1 MALVSMENES
11 PLAAFDYRYWL
22 DVVWQGKWTIVAA
35 VILCFGIAV
44 ISGALRK
51 PLYRAQATVAVELP
65 AAQIDP
71 TTAVM
76 QPQLNSFYDYEY
88 YFNSQHRIVNS
99 NTVLER
105 AAEQLLELPP
115 YKGRTREQLVAALRA
130 SLTTDQLQETRL
142 LLIQVTR
149 ESPTE
154 AAEWA
159 NAIAAAYIENNLE
172 ARRKGF
178 RETIAALE
186 KLLEKNREN
195 REQAITGLHQAFR
208 QLGIVPFQESGSQLD
223 TGALQEAT
231 RALTQAQIERQQAE
245 ARYEQA
251 LASQDAPHAIARLLP
266 DGSELSV
273 LFQKKAK
280 LEQEYQELLGK
291 GYLPRN
297 PRLVEKKAQIAAL
310 EQQIPTVIA
319 AALAQLKRDVDAARL
334 KEEQARQA
342 RDAEQQRIQS
352 ASTDPRVLDNLIQQR
367 ITSEIT
373 GELKQVLNR
382 VELSGQL
389 LRNNLTL
396 VDRAVAPS
404 VPINR
409 QSPKILLFGVFA
421 GLFLGLGLVI
431 GKDFIDNTIRDG
443 EEVER
448 LLELPALGEIPHASE
463 GTEFARREAY
473 HAVWTHIKF
482 SRRGAAAQAILV
494 TSATLEEGK
503 TTVSAELARTAA
515 VLRGRTLL
523 VDFDLRRP
531 MLHKRLAM
539 PRKPSDRR
547 GAILI
552 VDDEAPIRNL
562 VAETLGHLLLSPNG
576 PSRIQLPVSRILT
589 AADGVEAV
597 ERVKEEEIALAIID
611 LNLPGLSGTEVMA
624 RIKALR
630 PETEIIILTG
640 HASLETAIEAVR
652 QGAYEYLTKP
662 FDVGVLMKAV
672 SRALDR
678 WTIENQK
685 LGQPLPST
693 GGIAAYLAADAELDD
708 VICET
713 DTPNLWL
720 IPAGKPPQN
729 PFALLD
735 RATLVEF
742 VKAAKRRFE
751 WVIIDSPPV
760 ASVSDPAVIASVVDS
775 VIFVVR
781 HNRTDRKLV
790 RRAVKMIRQANDHIL
805 GVVLNDIDLKK
816 RRYYYRY
823 QYHYGYR
830 PMETE
835 AETDVSLA
843 VGSRWK
849 WLPFKRQ

>member
-1 MALVSMENES
+1 MENDSPLVS
-11 PLAAFDYRYWL
+11 FDYRYYL

-35 VILCFGIAV
+35 VVLCTGIAF

-51 PLYRAQATVAVELP
+51 PLYRAQATVAIELP

-76 QPQLNSFYDYEY
+76 QPQFNSFYDYEY
-88 YFNSQHRIVNS
+88 YFNSQHRIISS

-105 AAEQLLELPP
+105 AADHLIALPP
-115 YKGRTREQLVAALRA
+115 YKDYQRDQLVTALRA
-130 SLTTDQLQETRL
+130 SLATAQLQETRL
-142 LLIQVTR
+142 LQIQVTR

-154 AAEWA
+154 AADWA
-159 NAIAAAYIENNLE
+159 NAIATAYVENNLE
-172 ARRKGF
+172 ARRKSF
-178 RETIAALE
+178 HETIAALE

-195 REQAITGLHQAFR
+195 REQAIVGLQQAFR
-208 QLGIVPFQESGSQLD
+208 QLGIVPFQESGAQLD

-231 RALTQAQIERQQAE
+231 RALAQAQQERQQAE

-251 LASQDAPHAIARLLP
+251 VASQDSPQVIAQLLP
-266 DGSELSV
+266 EGSELPA
-273 LFQKKAK
+273 LLQAKAR
-280 LEQEYQELLGK
+280 LDQECQDLLSK
-291 GYLPRN
+291 GYLERN
-297 PRLVEKKAQIAAL
+297 PRVVQKKAQIAAL
-310 EQQIPTVIA
+310 EQQIPTAVA
-319 AALAQLKRDVDAARL
+319 SALAQLKRDVEAARI

-342 RDAEQQRIQS
+342 RDAEQQKIQS

-396 VDRAVAPS
+396 VDRAVPPA

-409 QSPKILLFGVFA
+409 QSPKVLLFGFFA
-421 GLFLGLGLVI
+421 GIFLGLGLVI
-431 GKDFIDNTIRDG
+431 GKDFIDNTIRDA

-482 SRRGAAAQAILV
+482 SRRGAGTQAILV
-494 TSATLEEGK
+494 TSATVEEGK
-503 TTVSAELARTAA
+503 TTVSADLARTAA
-515 VLRGRTLL
+515 LLGGRTLL

-539 PRKPSDRR
+539 PRRLSDRR
-547 GAILI
+547 AAILI
-552 VDDEAPIRNL
+552 VDDEAPIREL
-562 VAETLGHLLLSPNG
+562 VAETIRRLLSPNG
-576 PSRIQLPVSRILT
+576 STRMEMPVSRILT
-589 AADGVEAV
+589 ASDGLEAIDLL
-597 ERVKEEEIALAIID
+597 KEEEIALAIID
-611 LNLPGLSGTEVMA
+611 LNLPGMSGTEVMA
-624 RIKALR
+624 KIKALR
-630 PETEIIILTG
+630 PETEVIILTG

-652 QGAYEYLTKP
+652 QGAYDYITKP
-662 FDVGVLMKAV
+662 FDVGALMKAI
-672 SRALDR
+672 SRALDK
-678 WTIENQK
+678 WTLQVESQK
-685 LGQPLPST
+685 LRQPIPPT
-693 GGIAAYLAADAELDD
+693 AGMAAYLAGDAELDE

-735 RATLVEF
+735 RAVLLDF
-742 VKAAKRRFE
+742 VKAAKRRFD

-760 ASVSDPAVIASVVDS
+760 ASVSDPTVIASVVDS
-775 VIFVVR
+775 VVFVVR

-790 RRAVKMIRQANDHIL
+790 RRAVKMLKQANDHIL

-816 RRYYYRY
+816 RRYYYRHY
-823 QYHYGYR
+823 YHYGYQ
-830 PMETE
+830 PIESEEE
-835 AETDVSLA
+835 AKVTAGPSSL
-843 VGSRWK
+843 WK
-849 WLPFKRQ
+849 WFSFKRQS